1 VTELQITYS
10 TIHSDDELLTS
21 DIDVLVELIH
31 NAISTNNSV
40 GFLHTTTKSE
50 LIEFWQNEINEL
62 ETANTF
68 LIARDGIRIVGIVIL
83 TRETRPNGRHR
94 AELRKLIVH
103 SEYQR
108 NGIAHTLETQALIHG
123 LNRHY
128 YSIAINYRKA
138 ELEELGPT
146 KQALREVK
154 EKHKRM
160 KEEYDRA
167 FMEAKRVPG
176 LEVRVVVVVVVV
188 GGW

>member
-1 VTELQITYS
+1 MTELQITYS

-50 LIEFWQNEINEL
+50 LIEFWQNEIKEL

-68 LIARDGIRIVGIVIL
+68 LVARDGIRIVGIVIL

-108 NGIAHTLETQALIHG
+108 NGIAHTLETQATDLARDYG
-123 LNRHY
+123 LKLLYLDSATDFLVERVY
-128 YSIAINYRKA
+128 ESWGWQKAGSIPDYSSKPDGT
-138 ELEELGPT
+138 LEPT
-146 KQALREVK
+146 TYFY
-154 EKHKRM
+154 KHI
-160 KEEYDRA
+160 
-167 FMEAKRVPG
+167 
-176 LEVRVVVVVVVV
+176 
-188 GGW
+188 

>member
-21 DIDVLVELIH
+21 DIHVLVELIH

-108 NGIAHTLETQALIHG
+108 NGIAQSLERHATDLARDYGLKLLYLDSATDFLVERVYESWGWQKAGSIPDYSSKPDGTLE
-123 LNRHY
+123 
-128 YSIAINYRKA
+128 
-138 ELEELGPT
+138 PT
-146 KQALREVK
+146 TYFY
-154 EKHKRM
+154 KHI
-160 KEEYDRA
+160 
-167 FMEAKRVPG
+167 
-176 LEVRVVVVVVVV
+176 
-188 GGW
+188 